1 MIEEFALRRPIQTFG
16 WCTAAG
22 QRTER
27 LSVRGL
33 NVSQIS
39 ISEPT
44 RGAGPLGGFSLS
56 QARTIVGGSFRP
68 NPWIYWTDF
77 LTSWSIGVAAFAG
90 VTHPQLL
97 ASNAL
102 WHNADLAA
110 RTDWHWP
117 ATVAMFF
124 VSSLLYY
131 RCSLFIHELV
141 HIRADEF
148 KTFRFVWNM
157 LCGIPF
163 LIPSFVYYTHLDH
176 HRRKHYGTHE
186 DGEYISLSNMP
197 ARAILIYLSQI
208 LVLPILGVVRWGILT
223 PMTWFSPRLRNW
235 VHQHMSSM
243 IMDPKY
249 IRPLPTKKALRI
261 IRMQEVC
268 CFLFICFVGVRMTM
282 SYGLLFNEPLPPSML
297 LQIYLTGVFI
307 VAMNSLRT
315 LGAHRWTSH
324 GTEMNFVEQM
334 LDSINYPHAPLI
346 GGLWAPIG
354 LRFHAL
360 HHIFPTMP
368 YHAMAKAHR
377 RLMAEL
383 PADSPYRQTEARS
396 LTMEIIRLW
405 KRARA
410 NEQAPAEDPQSITR
424 RSA

>member
-1 MIEEFALRRPIQTFG
+1 M
-16 WCTAAG
+16 
-22 QRTER
+22 
-27 LSVRGL
+27 

-56 QARTIVGGSFRP
+56 QARTIVGECLRP

-77 LTSWSIGVAAFAG
+77 LTSWSIGVAAFAT

-117 ATVAMFF
+117 VMVAMFF

-148 KTFRFVWNM
+148 KAFRFVWNM

-197 ARAILIYLSQI
+197 ARQILVYLSQI

-261 IRMQEVC
+261 IRMQEVL
-268 CFLFICFVGVRMTM
+268 CFLFICFIAMRMTM

-297 LQIYLTGVFI
+297 LQIYLTGTFI
-307 VAMNSLRT
+307 VAMNALRT

-324 GTEMNFVEQM
+324 GTEMNFIDQM

-410 NEQAPAEDPQSITR
+410 NEQQPAEDPQTITR